1 MPPHSFR
8 KTTLV
13 RACARARALVCLFA
27 GKSERV
33 RAVDSEHID
42 MNCELIRLS
51 PLGFMVAVVVLA
63 DRTTVI

>member
-8 KTTLV
+8 KATLV
-13 RACARARALVCLFA
+13 RPCARALVCLFA